1 MKQRKKTVLLASAV
15 LFALVL
21 VFAGCSAGPWR
32 PHEPPPAPI
41 SVRLH
46 FTHWHNNLNRQQYS
60 TANQISIQ
68 WYHGGHR
75 MRGVD
80 NHRIERSNS
89 ALGPWYTISFTRN
102 SLFTD
107 TGLSPNTT
115 WFYRVINICINGLE
129 SIPSVVVSGTT
140 FPLAPIGVTATPLS
154 GAIQISWTAATGV
167 THHRIEF
174 SDGSWPTRWFPL
186 TGAGSVTG
194 TSFTHSNLGANVR
207 RYYRV
212 IAINSA
218 GHESAPSATVSATS
232 LP

>member
-1 MKQRKKTVLLASAV
+1 MKQRKKTVLVASAV
-15 LFALVL
+15 LLGL
-21 VFAGCSAGPWR
+21 VFAGCVGPFR
-32 PHEPPPAPI
+32 PHEPPPAP
-41 SVRLH
+41 SLVRLY
-46 FTHWHNNLNRQQYS
+46 TDSGRRQYS
-60 TANQISIQ
+60 TANQITIV
-68 WYHGGHR
+68 WYRSFDR
-75 MRGVD
+75 MRGVA

-89 ALGPWYTISFTRN
+89 ALGPWYTISFIRY
-102 SLFTD
+102 SFFTD

-115 WFYRVINICINGLE
+115 WFYRVINICYNGLE
-129 SIPSVVVSGTT
+129 SIPSAVVSGTT
-140 FPLAPIGVTATPLS
+140 RPLAPIGVTATPLS

-167 THHRIEF
+167 THHRIEVQTPGSF
-174 SDGSWPTRWFPL
+174 SWPTL

-218 GHESAPSATVSATS
+218 GHESLPSTTVSATT